1 MTRSFEELRSKMSPE
16 RRARSEALATKHLAA
31 IRLAEL
37 RETLGVTQNDLAER
51 LSVAQSSV
59 SRLES
64 RNDMLVSTL
73 RDAVAALGGELRVL
87 ADFPEGSIE
96 IAVRTD
102 SAAKAAAR

>member
-1 MTRSFEELRSKMSPE
+1 MNQKFEELRSRMSPE
-16 RRARSEALATKHLAA
+16 RRARNEAMTAKHLAA
-31 IRLAEL
+31 IRLTEL
-37 RETLGVTQNDLAER
+37 RESLGVTQTDLAER

-73 RDAVAALGGELRVL
+73 RDAVGALGGELRVL

-96 IAVRTD
+96 IEVSREPGR
-102 SAAKAAAR
+102 AR